1 MKMTNFLWVVLWVRG
16 VSKTH
21 NILIKFGK
29 TQQSYF
35 VQLHHFLV
43 RVRSHREVVFL
54 YPQKLTGNKKTTLT
68 SSFFIK
74 QRVDGQRQI
83 Q

>member
-35 VQLHHFLV
+35 VQLHHTLV

-54 YPQKLTGNKKTTLT
+54 YPQKLTGNKKTL
-68 SSFFIK
+68 
-74 QRVDGQRQI
+74 
-83 Q
+83 